1 MAGIWDDIQYILK
14 YIYLGPIREQL
25 NNTTDYLAQIQKTSK
40 DVSGEGLRVPLH
52 MGRNSGIATLGTT
65 GTATLP
71 TAGKQ
76 GHRRFT
82 VLTKDSYASILLY
95 GKEFRATK
103 DDKGAFKNILK
114 VEVEGAMDDSKVDVE
129 RQLVMSDTTG
139 QLTVTTTT
147 ANSDTVGVA
156 STQYLEA
163 GMLIDIGADTGLE
176 IESVDSATQIITMTA
191 AVDHAAAEVIKRTGV
206 TSGDEL
212 NGLALMLSNSETLM
226 GLDVATYPF
235 WKANVRGTAGSPVPL
250 QEMQLVTVC
259 DDIHNKGGACD
270 YIITSYGGRRAC
282 YNVLKDRIRQEPL
295 KLKGGFEALA
305 WSAGAKEIPITC
317 NRYWPE
323 TATETSFGFLTLK
336 DMALAKMS
344 DFDWMDHDGNV
355 LARQTGTSKKEAYEG
370 TLVADHEHITY
381 ARCHLGILTGVTP
394 VSA

>member
-14 YIYLGPIREQL
+14 YVYLEPIREQL
-25 NNTTDYLAQIQKTSK
+25 NNTTDYLAQIKKTSQ

-65 GTATLP
+65 GTASLP

-82 VLTKDSYASILLY
+82 VLTKDSYAGILLY

-103 DDKGAFKNILK
+103 NDKGAFKNILK
-114 VEVEGAMDDSKVDVE
+114 VEVEGAMDDAKVDVE

-139 QLTVTTTT
+139 QLTTCTASTTSDVVT
-147 ANSDTVGVA
+147 VA

-163 GMLIDIGADTGLE
+163 GMKVDIGADTNLE
-176 IESVDSATQIITMTA
+176 IESVDSATQITMTA
-191 AVDHAAAEVIKRTGV
+191 SLTYVSGEVIKRTGV

-212 NGLALMLSNSETLM
+212 NGLALMLSNTATLM
-226 GLDVATYPF
+226 GLDVASYPF
-235 WKANVRGTAGSPVPL
+235 WKANVRGTAGSPVAL
-250 QEMQLVTVC
+250 QEMQLITVC
-259 DDIHNKGGACD
+259 DDIHNKGGVCD
-270 YIITSYGGRRAC
+270 YIITGYGGRRAAF
-282 YNVLKDRIRQEPL
+282 NILKDRIRQEPL

-317 NRYWPE
+317 NRFWPE
-323 TATETSFGFLTLK
+323 TTTETSFGFLSLK
-336 DMALAKMS
+336 DMAMAKMS

-355 LARQTGTSKKEAYEG
+355 LARQTGSSKKEAYEG

-381 ARCHLGILTGVTP
+381 ARCHLGLLAGVTP